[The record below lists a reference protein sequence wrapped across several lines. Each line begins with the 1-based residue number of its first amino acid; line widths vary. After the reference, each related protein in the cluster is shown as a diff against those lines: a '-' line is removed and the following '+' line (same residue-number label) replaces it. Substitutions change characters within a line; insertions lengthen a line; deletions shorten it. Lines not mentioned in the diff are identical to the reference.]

1 MIGSRFQIDINEA
14 NPELNA
20 PLIRSPGLTFE
31 SKYGE
36 LQSTN
41 HLVLTFFFFFGKG
54 MDDPFSWFNSNYRNL
69 LDIIPRR

>member
-41 HLVLTFFFFFGKG
+41 HLVLTFFFFLERVWMTLFHGST
-54 MDDPFSWFNSNYRNL
+54 PTIVISL
-69 LDIIPRR
+69 T